1 MAEPRYGVGMGQV
14 DVTVQVS
21 NLDQSKT
28 AEVETLVETGA
39 NYTFLPT
46 SMLRDLGIVP
56 WRKRTFRT
64 GDGRLVE
71 YDVGMAIVS
80 VNGFDAVVDVFF
92 AQNDVQPLLGIV
104 TLASLG
110 LAVDPLGQRLVE
122 LELRL

>member
-92 AQNDVQPLLGIV
+92 AQDDVQPLLGIV

>member
-1 MAEPRYGVGMGQV
+1 MARL
-14 DVTVQVS
+14 DVAIQIS

-28 AEVETLVETGA
+28 AEVETLVDTGA
-39 NYTFLPT
+39 SYTFLPT

-71 YDVGMAIVS
+71 YEVGMGIVS
-80 VNGFDAVVDVFF
+80 VNGYDAIVDVCF
-92 AQNDVQPLLGIV
+92 AQDDVQPLLGVV

>member
-1 MAEPRYGVGMGQV
+1 MARL
-14 DVTVQVS
+14 DVAIQIS

-92 AQNDVQPLLGIV
+92 AQDDVQPLLGIV

>member
-80 VNGFDAVVDVFF
+80 VNGFDALVDVFF
-92 AQNDVQPLLGIV
+92 AQDDVQPLLGIV